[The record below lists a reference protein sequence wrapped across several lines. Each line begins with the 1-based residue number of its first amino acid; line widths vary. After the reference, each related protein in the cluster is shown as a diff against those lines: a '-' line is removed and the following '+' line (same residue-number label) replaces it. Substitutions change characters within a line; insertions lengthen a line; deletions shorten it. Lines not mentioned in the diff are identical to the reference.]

1 MNGSSAGGDIMFLN
15 FHVTSPE
22 HRFTGLYGVVVIT
35 ITQVY
40 KTKPELSL
48 CAGLN
53 PASGVSE
60 IGDGKNLWQWSRL
73 EKRLNAFRR
82 SIIYKN
88 FLSSSYLNL
97 WVGVIASHH
106 LTMFGGQWSHAMG
119 DKAYLICHVTSEN
132 FVIETALSLM
142 SWSSS

>member
-1 MNGSSAGGDIMFLN
+1 MFLN
-15 FHVTSPE
+15 FHVTSRE

-60 IGDGKNLWQWSRL
+60 IGDGKNL
-73 EKRLNAFRR
+73 
-82 SIIYKN
+82 
-88 FLSSSYLNL
+88 
-97 WVGVIASHH
+97 
-106 LTMFGGQWSHAMG
+106 
-119 DKAYLICHVTSEN
+119 
-132 FVIETALSLM
+132 
-142 SWSSS
+142 

>member
-1 MNGSSAGGDIMFLN
+1 MRLQGWEPPTVSQHLSYLGMNGSSAGGDIMFLN
-15 FHVTSPE
+15 FHVTSHE

-60 IGDGKNLWQWSRL
+60 IGDGKNL
-73 EKRLNAFRR
+73 
-82 SIIYKN
+82 
-88 FLSSSYLNL
+88 
-97 WVGVIASHH
+97 
-106 LTMFGGQWSHAMG
+106 
-119 DKAYLICHVTSEN
+119 
-132 FVIETALSLM
+132 
-142 SWSSS
+142 